1 MCARKASAEGFWI
14 CARYALDVFLAG
26 LLIAALNDL
35 TIIHDRARRTYLHIA
50 RKIGSKLIP
59 PNVLKKR
66 CARKTPVDNFG
77 ICVGYAPD

>member
-35 TIIHDRARRTYLHIA
+35 TIIHDRARRTYLHIV

-59 PNVLKKR
+59 PNVLKWR
-66 CARKTPVDNFG
+66 CARKIPVEHFG